1 MRTVVHDHLME
12 ANMKTTVTQLMLT
25 AALTCA
31 LPWLAQAGEI
41 IDETRDVSA
50 DEVIDME
57 LFNGDIFI
65 RG

>member
-1 MRTVVHDHLME
+1 
-12 ANMKTTVTQLMLT
+12 MKTTVTQLMLT

-57 LFNGDIFI
+57 LFNGDIII